1 MLFFYIGDNMREE
14 KQLFIVLIIMAVIG
28 ILGVALSLGS
38 QYLPSSSFSSI
49 DVNSYNAELIL
60 DKNISLR
67 ETYNY
72 QIYENKK
79 YRMLY
84 RDWKVPLICGCN
96 ISKVEVIGAHDY
108 SYYNYPN
115 YSETVSQP
123 HITLLNLSASSG
135 DMVGYVVEYNGT
147 LRADTESFEI
157 LRDIK
162 SLVVQ
167 YNVINE
173 VGFYNPNKYSSGD
186 YSTSYLFSIYPPIEY
201 DNTVSHLNLK
211 LADEHFPYKKVNIH
225 VVDKNDN
232 ILNLFVHPVG
242 FKVSKT
248 GDEYIIT
255 GHSPENGLIELEM
268 LLKPES
274 VVGHYNYVDNVKE
287 KTLSANNRYFLINRV
302 LSIIKYLFSI
312 MVVIVPLMAYI
323 LYKKYGAE
331 KKYIVP
337 EYLSYVPN
345 KNRKPWVVNL
355 IFNGKVGEF
364 GKEGFYAT
372 LLDLHDKKYIKIS
385 PGESTDDVSIEI
397 HNKDLSNLDNY
408 EKKIM
413 AFLIRYSKNN
423 IFKPSTIEAI
433 ASEHKYN
440 KNRIGAQ
447 RLWDEVN
454 GIMSSPVSSYS
465 VNEYMDNTG
474 NIIIWALL
482 ACSVIVAVVSYILSS
497 GDYKILYPDTAHI
510 FYLSLAWVMQ
520 CVVLIITPKILFG
533 KWKKDYYKEK
543 LEWESFKKFLSDI
556 AMIKK
561 YAPQD
566 ILMWKEW
573 LIYGTALGVGRN
585 VEKALKSLDV
595 KLPENT
601 REMINY
607 YPLIYYSF
615 GSMHSSVNT
624 AYIATIKPTSGTPGM
639 GGGFGAGGGFGG
651 GGAGAR

>member
-1 MLFFYIGDNMREE
+1 MREE

-38 QYLPSSSFSSI
+38 QYLPSPSFSSI
-49 DVNSYNAELIL
+49 EVNSYNAKLIL

-72 QIYENKK
+72 QIYENRK

-84 RDWKVPLICGCN
+84 RDWKEPLICGCN
-96 ISKVEVIGAHDY
+96 ISKVESIRAPHDY
-108 SYYNYPN
+108 SYNYL
-115 YSETVSQP
+115 YSEIISHP
-123 HITLLNLSASSG
+123 HITLLNLSASNN
-135 DMVGYVVEYNGT
+135 DMIGYVVEYDGT
-147 LRADTESFEI
+147 LYADTKSSEA
-157 LRDIK
+157 LMDIK

-173 VGFYNPNKYSSGD
+173 VGFYNPNRYNSGD
-186 YSTSYLFSIYPPIEY
+186 YSTSYLFNIYPPIEY
-201 DNTVSHLNLK
+201 DNTISHLNLK

-225 VVDKNDN
+225 VVDKNNN

-248 GDEYIIT
+248 EDGYIIT
-255 GHSPENGLIELEM
+255 GHSPKNGLIELEM

-274 VVGHYNYVDNVKE
+274 VAGYYNYVDNVKE
-287 KTLSANNRYFLINRV
+287 KTLSANSRYFLINKI
-302 LSIIKYLFSI
+302 LSIIKYLFSV
-312 MVVIVPLMAYI
+312 MVVIFPLIAYI
-323 LYKKYGAE
+323 FYNKYGVE

-337 EYLSYVPN
+337 KYLSYVPN

-355 IFNGKVGEF
+355 IFNGKLGKFE
-364 GKEGFYAT
+364 KEGFYAT
-372 LLDLHDKKYIKIS
+372 LLDLHDKKYIKILS
-385 PGESTDDVSIEI
+385 GESNNDISIEI
-397 HNKDLSNLDNY
+397 LNRDLSNLDNY
-408 EKKIM
+408 EKKVM
-413 AFLIRYSKNN
+413 TFLIRYSKNN

-433 ASEHKYN
+433 ALKY
-440 KNRIGAQ
+440 KHDMDEVGAQ
-447 RLWDEVN
+447 RLWNEVN
-454 GIMSSPVSSYS
+454 SIMSSPTSSYRIK
-465 VNEYMDNTG
+465 EYMDNTG

-482 ACSVIVAVVSYILSS
+482 ACSVIVALISFGLSS
-497 GDYKILYPDTAHI
+497 GDYSILYPDTSNI
-510 FYLSLAWVMQ
+510 FHLSLIWVMQ
-520 CVVLIITPKILFG
+520 CIVLIIAPKTLFG

-566 ILMWKEW
+566 IVMWKEW

-601 REMINY
+601 QEMIYY

-624 AYIATIKPTSGTPGM
+624 AYIATTKPSGGTPGM